1 MKRSLTLLSF
11 VACLAFASCSG
22 DESATPAPRAN
33 KFAEV
38 EALARERKWGDIV
51 DRLEQLRAAGDLEP
65 GTMRRLA
72 EAYVLKG
79 EPAKAIARLREAIA
93 ANPDDEKLYTMLAQH
108 YLRIEESKQAR
119 ELLETALARG
129 LNKSPDFELAYGSCL
144 GFMDDLD
151 GAAAA
156 FDRAKAKGADSAAV
170 EYNHAVLL
178 MGKKRYQ
185 EARNMFEALLEKDP
199 TSAKVQRELARALL
213 VMSVEEP
220 AAVNRA
226 LDLCIA
232 AREKLPDDWRV
243 YETIGD
249 AWLALGDFDASIQA
263 YTEALRLG
271 RNPLSVEDRYRE
283 AKKQQKAA
291 QAKAGVPPDTQA
303 AK

>member
-11 VACLAFASCSG
+11 VACLAFAGCSG
-22 DESATPAPRAN
+22 DESATPVPRAN

-51 DRLEQLRAAGDLEP
+51 DRLEQLRAAGDLES

-108 YLRIEESKQAR
+108 YLRLEESKQAR

-129 LNKSPDFELAYGSCL
+129 LNESPDFELAYGSCL

-185 EARNMFEALLEKDP
+185 EARNIFEALLEKDP

-291 QAKAGVPPDTQA
+291 QARAVAQPDAQAG
-303 AK
+303 K

>member
-1 MKRSLTLLSF
+1 MKRSLTLLCF
-11 VACLAFASCSG
+11 VACLAFAGCNG
-22 DESATPAPRAN
+22 DESATPAPVAN

-38 EALARERKWGDIV
+38 EALARERKWGDV
-51 DRLEQLRAAGDLEP
+51 VERLEHMRAAGDRES

-79 EPAKAIARLREAIA
+79 EPAKAIVRLREAIS

-108 YLRIEESKQAR
+108 YLRLEESKQAR

-129 LNKSPDFELAYGSCL
+129 LNKTPDFELAYGSCL
-144 GFMDDLD
+144 GFMDDLE

-156 FDRAKAKGADSAAV
+156 FDRAKAKGADAPTV

-185 EARNMFEALLEKDP
+185 EARAIFEALLEKDP
-199 TSAKVQRELARALL
+199 ASATVQRELARALL
-213 VMSVEEP
+213 IMSVEEP

-232 AREKLPDDWRV
+232 AREKLPNDWRV

-291 QAKAGVPPDTQA
+291 QAKAD
-303 AK
+303 AKSGG